1 MSTGQLL
8 KGYRIQNSLSQSQ
21 LANMLGTT
29 QRQISYWETD
39 TRPIPS
45 SILNQLKKNGFKI
58 KKESK
63 VKQYIDKIEYY
74 LEALK
79 KEIKEV

>member
-74 LEALK
+74 LEALRR
-79 KEIKEV
+79 EIKEV

>member
-79 KEIKEV
+79 REIKEV

>member
-1 MSTGQLL
+1 MSAGQLL

-79 KEIKEV
+79 REIKEV